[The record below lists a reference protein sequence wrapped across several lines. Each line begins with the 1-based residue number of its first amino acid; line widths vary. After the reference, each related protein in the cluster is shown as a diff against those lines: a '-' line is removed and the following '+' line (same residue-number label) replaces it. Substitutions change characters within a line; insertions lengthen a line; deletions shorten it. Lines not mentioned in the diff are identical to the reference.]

1 MFPVICYILVMD
13 LFKLFDLTIQK
24 QASDLH
30 LIPGYY
36 PAIRINNELFFDRSS
51 EIISSESIE
60 KVIMGILSEEQKENL
75 LANKEIDLGYEY
87 NENRFRTNIYYSKNK
102 LAAAFRLIGSKIR
115 TIEELGLP
123 TFFHSLTKVNQGL
136 VLITGPTGEGK
147 STTLAAII
155 DEINQN
161 YSKHIIT
168 IEDPIEYVYKQSKS
182 IISQRELHQDTHSWN
197 VALRSVLR
205 EDPDVVLIGE
215 MRDYETIQSALTIAE
230 TGHLVFSTL
239 HTGSTPET
247 INRIIDVF
255 PANQQNQIR
264 AQLASVLKA
273 VIAQRLIPNFNK
285 TSRVAAVEILL
296 NISSVSAVIREGRTH
311 LIDNILETEEGQ
323 GLVLFEKYLLQLYEK
338 SLISKE
344 TALSYAIRLNEIKK
358 FLK

>member
-1 MFPVICYILVMD
+1 MD
-13 LFKLFDLTIQK
+13 IFNLFSLTIEK

-30 LIPGYY
+30 LVSGYY
-36 PAIRINNELFFDRSS
+36 PAIRVNNELYYVRSS
-51 EIISSESIE
+51 ELLTPEIVE
-60 KVIMGILSEEQKENL
+60 KMVMGILTEEQKENL

-87 NENRFRTNIYYSKNK
+87 NNNRFRTNIYYSKNK
-102 LAAAFRLIGSKIR
+102 LSAAFRLIGSKIR
-115 TIEELGLP
+115 SIEELGLP
-123 TFFHSLTKVNQGL
+123 PAFHGFTNINQGL

-147 STTLAAII
+147 STSLAAVV
-155 DEINQN
+155 DEINHKF
-161 YSKHIIT
+161 SKHIIT
-168 IEDPIEYVYKQSKS
+168 IEDPIEYVYPAAKS

-264 AQLASVLKA
+264 SQLASVLKA
-273 VIAQRLIPNFNK
+273 IIAQRLIPSLDK
-285 TSRVAAVEILL
+285 TKRLPAVEVLL
-296 NISSVSAVIREGRTH
+296 NIPSVAAVIREGRTH
-311 LIDNILETEEGQ
+311 LIDNILETEEEQ
-323 GLVLFEKYLLQLYEK
+323 GLYLFEKYLLSMCEK

-344 TALSYAIRLNEIKK
+344 TALSYAIRVNEIKK